1 MLPTAVGPLACVIL
15 CTCMYVCMYA
25 CMYMYNIKLV
35 GNIFPSVI
43 LYSFFSFLLF
53 YGVLGVG
60 VLLLGAWIGLFVDEG
75 FQLMGLWHLE

>member
-1 MLPTAVGPLACVIL
+1 MCNFV
-15 CTCMYVCMYA
+15 YE
-25 CMYMYNIKLV
+25 YNIQLV

-43 LYSFFSFLLF
+43 LYTFFSFLLI

-60 VLLLGAWIGLFVDEG
+60 VLLLGSWIGLFVVEG